1 MKKIVLIDDDIA
13 VLDTT
18 VDILKLAGY
27 KVFTASNG
35 KEGINQVKINKPD
48 VILCDINMPYLDGY
62 DVFRILNRIP
72 DTASIP
78 FIFLSANN
86 KNDDIRKGMNLGAD
100 DYLTKP
106 FKEIDLLDS
115 IEIRIDRNN
124 KLKNGFEKNIDGFN
138 DFIKVANQ
146 IVPLENLVKTKLRRH
161 YLKDEVIFNE
171 EDYITFIY
179 YIVKGKV
186 KRISNDS
193 HGKEFLD
200 DIHHT
205 NEFFGYLN
213 FFKDNQ
219 GKHRRTAIA
228 LEPTEVALIPKKEF
242 NKLITQNKD
251 VSSAFI
257 KILSGNIFSKE
268 ERLLQIAYA
277 SVRERVANS
286 ILCLL
291 KEQKLTLSDNILNIS
306 RFDLANVVGTSKESL
321 IRTLSDFKKDSVIK
335 TGRTY
340 IKVLDKKALEKASR
354 GF

>member
-1 MKKIVLIDDDIA
+1 MKKIVLIDDDNGI
-13 VLDTT
+13 LETT
-18 VDILKLAGY
+18 VDILELAGY
-27 KVFTASNG
+27 KVFTANNG
-35 KEGINQVKINKPD
+35 KEGINQIKTKKPD
-48 VILCDINMPYLDGY
+48 VILCDINMPKLDGY
-62 DVFRILNRIP
+62 EVFRILNRMP
-72 DTASIP
+72 ETASIP
-78 FIFLSANN
+78 FIFLSANKQN
-86 KNDDIRKGMNLGAD
+86 YEIRRGMNLGAD

-115 IEIRIDRNN
+115 IETRIERKN
-124 KLKNGFEKNIDGFN
+124 KLKNNFDESINGFN
-138 DFIKVANQ
+138 DFIQVANE
-146 IVPLENLVKTKLRRH
+146 IIPLDNLVNHKLRRH

-186 KRISNDS
+186 KRISTDS

-219 GKHRRTAIA
+219 GKHKRTAIA

-242 NKLITQNKD
+242 KKLIMQNRD

-257 KILSGNIFSKE
+257 KILSGNVFSKE

-277 SVRERVANS
+277 SVRERVANA

-291 KEQKLTLSDNILNIS
+291 KEQKHTLSDNVLDIS

-321 IRTLSDFKKDSVIK
+321 IRTLSEFKKESVIK

-340 IKVLDKKALEKASR
+340 IKVLDSKALEKSSK